1 MKNLYITLFLNAI
14 LLIPNWVTAQTQIKA
29 KSAPVSLNIRKKKLP
44 PVLEVTDIKFTDANN
59 NNCID
64 GLEKCNINF
73 TIVNS
78 GTGPAVNM
86 QMKVENIPLIQGLE
100 FNKLTTLNTISPG
113 AKLEVKIPVEGT
125 LSLSNG
131 VASIRITFDEQLGFP
146 PDPVELKIDTRKFL
160 LPEVK
165 VVDSK
170 FITDNGTVTLGKSV
184 QLQILVQNIGQGI
197 AENVQVKF
205 VLPTQN
211 VFPNSDELFP
221 IGTLKPGE
229 SRNISFEFLPNKI
242 YTSSTIPVNIG
253 ITEKWGKYAQNKEVI
268 TNIGSQTIGSAIIIA
283 GNSPLTSITIAEASL
298 SADVDKN
305 IPVTDMKRP
314 HAYALI
320 IGNEDYTKYQPGLS
334 TESNVLFALN
344 DARTFARYTENTL
357 GISKRNIFLLENA
370 IGSEMNREIERLAKL
385 IEIENGQAEIF
396 VFYAGHGFPDE
407 TTHQS
412 YIMPVDIS
420 GANVTSAIS
429 LGGLYGKLTRF
440 PAKQVTIF
448 LDACFSGAGREAGLL
463 AARSVRIKPNEEL
476 VSGNLI
482 VFSASRG
489 DQMALPY
496 REKQHGLFTYF
507 LLKSIQES
515 KGNITCNELFEKV
528 KNEVTLSAVRELG
541 KEQNPSVIFSPQVLD
556 IWGNW
561 NLLPKQ

>member
-1 MKNLYITLFLNAI
+1 MKPIFYLFLI
-14 LLIPNWVTAQTQIKA
+14 SFLVIPNWISAQTQIKA
-29 KSAPVSLNIRKKKLP
+29 KSDPVSLNIRKKKLP
-44 PVLEVTDIKFTDANN
+44 PILEVSNIRFTDANN

-64 GLEKCNINF
+64 GMEKCSINF
-73 TIVNS
+73 TIANS

-86 QMKVENIPLIQGLE
+86 VMKVENAPTIQGLV
-100 FNKLTTLNTISPG
+100 FTKQTTLSTINPG
-113 AKLEVKIPVEGT
+113 SKLDVMIPVEGT
-125 LSLSNG
+125 ISLATGAVSFHI
-131 VASIRITFDEQLGFP
+131 AFDEPLGFP
-146 PDPVELKIDTRKFL
+146 PDPVDLKIDTREFQK
-160 LPEVK
+160 PEVK

-170 FITDNGTVTLGKSV
+170 ILTDNGTVALGKPV
-184 QLQILVQNIGQGI
+184 QLQILVQNTGQGI

-205 VLPTQN
+205 ELPSQN
-211 VFPNSDELFP
+211 VYPNTDEQFP
-221 IGTLKPGE
+221 IGTLNPGD

-242 YTSSTIPVNIG
+242 YTGTSIPVKIN
-253 ITEKWGKYAQNKEVI
+253 ITEKWGKYSQNKEV
-268 TNIGSQTIGSAIIIA
+268 TATVGSRATGASIVIA
-283 GNSPLTSITIAEASL
+283 GNNSPSSVVITEASL

-305 IPVTDMKRP
+305 IPETGLIRP

-334 TESNVLFALN
+334 SESNVLFALN
-344 DARTFARYTENTL
+344 DARTFARYAENTL

-385 IEIENGQAEIF
+385 IEIEGGQAEVF

-429 LGGLYGKLTRF
+429 LGSLYSKLTRS
-440 PAKQVTIF
+440 PAKQVTVF

-463 AARSVRIKPNEEL
+463 AARTVRIKPNEEQ
-476 VSGNLI
+476 VSGNLV

-507 LLKSIQES
+507 LLKTLQET

-528 KNEVTLSAVRELG
+528 KSEVTLSAVRELG
-541 KEQNPSVIFSPQVLD
+541 KEQNPSVIFSPQVVD
-556 IWGNW
+556 KWGNW
-561 NLLPKQ
+561 NLLPK